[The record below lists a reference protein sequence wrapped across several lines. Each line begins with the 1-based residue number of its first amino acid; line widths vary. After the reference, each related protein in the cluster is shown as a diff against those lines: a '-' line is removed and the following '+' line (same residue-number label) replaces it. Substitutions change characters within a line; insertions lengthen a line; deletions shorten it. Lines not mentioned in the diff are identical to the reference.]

1 MLKRLAFGTIASCI
15 ALSVFAQNRT
25 GGDPKLS
32 EYWTPEPK
40 KISPGKTQA
49 DPPSD
54 AIILFNGQD
63 ASQWVDRSGGSVKWD
78 VANGAMT
85 VVAKTGDIKTK
96 QKFGDCQLHIEWRAP
111 TEIKGE
117 GQGRGNSGI
126 FLMEHYELQ
135 VLDSYESKTYVNGQ
149 AGSIYKQLPP
159 LVNATKAPGE
169 WQTYD
174 VIFTAPRFYENG
186 LVKSQATITVL
197 HNGVMV
203 QNNATIW
210 GSTQYIGI
218 SNYEKHA
225 EKESIRLQ
233 DHGNPVSYRNIWIRE
248 L

>member
-1 MLKRLAFGTIASCI
+1 MLKSLALSIVASCF
-15 ALSVFAQNRT
+15 AFPMFAQNRT

-40 KISPGKTQA
+40 KITAGKTQA

-54 AIILFNGQD
+54 AVVLD
-63 ASQWVDRSGGSVKWD
+63 ASQWVDTSGGSVKWN

-85 VVAKTGDIKTK
+85 VVAKAGNIKTK

-111 TEIKGE
+111 SEIKGE

-126 FLMEHYELQ
+126 FFMERYELQ

-174 VIFTAPRFYENG
+174 VIFTAPRFYETG
-186 LVKSQATITVL
+186 LVKSQATITVF
-197 HNGVMV
+197 HNGVLV
-203 QNNATIW
+203 QNNATSW

-218 SNYEKHA
+218 AKYEKHA
-225 EKESIRLQ
+225 DKESISLQ
-233 DHGNPVSYRNIWIRE
+233 DHGNPVSYRNIWIRV